1 MIYFFAPLSGFPVAR
16 VGVPEHPPGFLSDPP
31 GFLSDMSCAALAVML

>member
-1 MIYFFAPLSGFPVAR
+1 MLYFFAPSSVFLAR

-31 GFLSDMSCAALAVML
+31 GIPSDMSCAALAVML